1 MNTMYPDQYRYT
13 QEHEWVHVDGDKA
26 TVGITHYAQE
36 QLGDVVY
43 VELPR
48 IGAVIHAKQSFGT
61 VESVKAVSDL
71 YAPMSGKVT
80 EVNESLVDA
89 PEILNEDPHTKGWLV
104 RARIS
109 DKNELDDLMTAENY
123 QTYVAAEAES

>member
-1 MNTMYPDQYRYT
+1 MNTTYPDQYRYT
-13 QEHEWVHVDGDKA
+13 REHEWVQVAGDEA
-26 TVGITHYAQE
+26 TVGITYHAQE

>member
-1 MNTMYPDQYRYT
+1 MYPDQYRYT
-13 QEHEWVHVDGDKA
+13 KEHEWVRLDGDEA
-26 TVGITHYAQE
+26 TVGITHHAQQ

-43 VELPR
+43 VELPKV
-48 IGAVIHAKQSFGT
+48 GSAIHATQPFGT

-71 YAPMSGKVT
+71 YAPMSGQVS

-89 PEILNEDPHTKGWLV
+89 PEVLNEDPHSKGWLI

-109 DKNELDDLMTAENY
+109 DKNEIDNLMTAEDY
-123 QTYVAAEAES
+123 QAYVAAEVES

>member
-1 MNTMYPDQYRYT
+1 MYPDQYRYT
-13 QEHEWVHVDGDKA
+13 KEHEWVRVAGDEA
-26 TVGITHYAQE
+26 TVGITHHAQE

-48 IGAVIHAKQSFGT
+48 IGAAIHAKQSFGT

-80 EVNESLVDA
+80 AVNESLVDA
-89 PEILNEDPHTKGWLV
+89 PEVLNEDPHVKGWLI

-109 DKNELDDLMTAENY
+109 DKHEIEKLMTAEDY
-123 QTYVAAEAES
+123 QAYAAAEAES

>member
-1 MNTMYPDQYRYT
+1 MYPDQYRYT
-13 QEHEWVHVDGDKA
+13 REHEWVHVDGDEA
-26 TVGITHYAQE
+26 TVGITHHAQE

-43 VELPR
+43 VELPKV
-48 IGAVIHAKQSFGT
+48 GAGIHATRPFGT

-80 EVNESLVDA
+80 AVNESLVDA
-89 PEILNEDPHTKGWLV
+89 PEVLNEDPHTKGWLI

-109 DKNELDDLMTAENY
+109 DKNELDNLMTAEDY
-123 QTYVAAEAES
+123 QAYVAAEVES

>member
-1 MNTMYPDQYRYT
+1 MYPDQYRYT
-13 QEHEWVHVDGDKA
+13 KEHEWVRVAGDEA
-26 TVGITHYAQE
+26 TVGITHHAQE

-43 VELPR
+43 VELPQV
-48 IGAVIHAKQSFGT
+48 GAAIHAAQSFGT

-80 EVNESLVDA
+80 AVNESLVDA
-89 PEILNEDPHTKGWLV
+89 PEVLNEDPHVKGWLI

-109 DKNELDDLMTAENY
+109 DKHEIEKLMTAEDY
-123 QTYVAAEAES
+123 QAYAAAEAES